1 MKNKERIFWISISI
15 FLISFIAFPIKKAK
29 AISVEGEK
37 FLQIFH
43 EIEEYIESDYVEVVE
58 DKSLYI
64 GAIRGM
70 LSALGDP
77 HSRFMSEEEY
87 RSLQEETRGSFGGV
101 GLEVTH
107 SEGSILVISPYDDTP
122 ASKAGILPQD
132 RILEISTKSTEKMPI
147 EEAIKL
153 MRGPAGTNVTIRV
166 RRKNVKDPFLVTLTR
181 ELIKINYLKSIY
193 LENEKVGYLRLT
205 QFMGRENN
213 TLGEFRKIISDFVA
227 KDPNGI
233 ILDLR
238 SNPGGLLDLAV
249 DLSDMFLRP
258 GQDIVSVKG
267 RGEKLIKVFKSVEG
281 KEKFLDVPIVVLLN
295 NGSASASEI
304 LAGALQDNKRAII
317 LGNQSFGKGSVQHIY
332 NLQHKTGMALTIQ
345 KYYTPSG
352 VSIHKKGITPDVV
365 VNQITPDTESK
376 IEMEKLFKTN
386 LVKTFIKENPGYTEK
401 NVKGFQDLLQK
412 KTFKINKTISRM
424 ILKREN
430 SIGEK
435 APILEREFD
444 PQVNKAIEILANPSL
459 TKPSAQF

>member
-1 MKNKERIFWISISI
+1 MKNRERFFWILLSSI
-15 FLISFIAFPIKKAK
+15 LISVVFFPIKKVK
-29 AISVEGEK
+29 AISIEGEK
-37 FLQIFH
+37 FLQVFH
-43 EIEEYIESDYVEVVE
+43 EIEEFIETDFVEIVD
-58 DKSLYI
+58 DKNLYI

-70 LSALGDP
+70 LAALGDP
-77 HSRFMSEEEY
+77 HSRFMSEDEF

-122 ASKAGILPQD
+122 AFKAGILPQD
-132 RILEISTKSTEKMPI
+132 RILEIASKSTEKMPI
-147 EEAIKL
+147 EEAVKL
-153 MRGPAGTNVTIRV
+153 MRGPAGSNITIKV
-166 RRKNVKDPFLVTLTR
+166 KRKTVKDPFLVTLNR

-213 TLGEFRKIISDFVA
+213 TGGEFKKIISSFMA
-227 KDPNGI
+227 KEPNGI
-233 ILDLR
+233 IIDLR

-249 DLSDMFLRP
+249 ELSDMFLRAD
-258 GQDIVSVKG
+258 QDIVSVKG
-267 RGEKLIKVFKSVEG
+267 RGEKLLKIFKSTDS
-281 KEKFLDVPIVVLLN
+281 KEKFLEIPLVILLN

-332 NLQHKTGMALTIQ
+332 NLQYKTGMALTTQ

-365 VNQITPDTESK
+365 VNQITPDAESK
-376 IEMEKLFKTN
+376 VELEKLYRTSHLKN
-386 LVKTFIKENPGYTEK
+386 FIKDNPGYTEK
-401 NVKGFQDLLQK
+401 NVKLFQEMLTK
-412 KTFKINKTISRM
+412 KGFKINKTISRM
-424 ILKREN
+424 LLKREN
-430 SIGEK
+430 AIGEK
-435 APILEREFD
+435 TPILDREFD

-459 TKPSAQF
+459 TKPNTQF